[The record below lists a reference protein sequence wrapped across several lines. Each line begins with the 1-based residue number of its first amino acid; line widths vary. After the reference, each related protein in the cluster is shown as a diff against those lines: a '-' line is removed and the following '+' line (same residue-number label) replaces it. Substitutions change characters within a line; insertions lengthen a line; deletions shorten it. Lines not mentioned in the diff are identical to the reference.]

1 MRVFI
6 TGASGFVGRAI
17 VLRLGRDGH
26 DLTALL
32 LPKEA
37 GPDWSGV
44 RCVRGDIT
52 RPETL
57 VNAMDGMDAVIH
69 LAGAVGYGVS
79 WAQCRRLNVEGTNN
93 VIRVA
98 VALGVRRF
106 IHMSSVSVYGRVSGK
121 RLGEEAPMKKIN
133 DPYGDTKIEAEQV
146 VRTFEEKGKLDATVI
161 RPTMIYGPGDRLF
174 LPKIIENLA
183 AGRARIIGRG
193 DHAVDAI
200 HVKDAADFVSL
211 VLTRPD
217 TIGRTYNLNHPNNPY
232 WHQFIAATAVALG
245 VPVPDRRIPYHLAIV
260 LAGVLELTAKL
271 TGKPPLVTR
280 YGVRNVGRP
289 YDYSTRR
296 MTRELGFQPK
306 IDLIDGIRECVVD
319 HVRAASEPTGKGSFK

>member
-1 MRVFI
+1 MSVFI
-6 TGASGFVGRAI
+6 TGASGFVGQAI
-17 VLRLGRDGH
+17 VHRLGRDGH

-32 LPKEA
+32 LPEEA
-37 GPDWSGV
+37 VPDWSVV

-69 LAGAVGYGVS
+69 LAGVVGYGVS
-79 WAQCRRLNVEGTNN
+79 WAQCRRLNVEGTIN
-93 VIRVA
+93 VVRAA
-98 VALGVRRF
+98 VASGVRRF

-121 RLGEEAPMKKIN
+121 RLDEEAPMKKIN
-133 DPYGDTKIEAEQV
+133 DPYGDTKIEAEEV
-146 VRTFEEKGKLDATVI
+146 IRACEERGELDATVI

-174 LPKIIENLA
+174 LPKLIENIA

-200 HVKDAADFVSL
+200 HVNDAADFVSL
-211 VLTRPD
+211 VLNRRD
-217 TIGRTYNLNHPNNPY
+217 AIGRTYNLNHPNNPD
-232 WHQFIAATAVALG
+232 WNQFIAAIAAALG
-245 VPVPDRRIPYHLAIV
+245 VSAPDRHIPYGPAMV
-260 LAGVLELTAKL
+260 LAALLELASRF
-271 TGKPPLVTR
+271 TGKPPLVSR

-296 MTRELGFQPK
+296 MTREMGFDPK
-306 IDLIDGIRECVVD
+306 IGLIDGIRECVAD
-319 HVRAASEPTGKGSFK
+319 HRKEAPIPAGKGAFK